1 MFFLWKC
8 TVRVQGLP
16 DMDGISPIN
25 MEGMTRM
32 VSEFSPF
39 KNLFDAED
47 RWWNLKYVL
56 FSPQPGEMIQF
67 DEHIFQM
74 GWFNN
79 ITFRGPEIMG
89 FATSFCDV

>member
-1 MFFLWKC
+1 MVTDSDSGNYSRNARLLALLIMFFLWKC

-32 VSEFSPF
+32 VSEFSRF

-47 RWWNLKYVL
+47 RW
-56 FSPQPGEMIQF
+56 
-67 DEHIFQM
+67 
-74 GWFNN
+74 
-79 ITFRGPEIMG
+79 
-89 FATSFCDV
+89 